1 MTEIDIFVPSFDGT
15 SYLQFLGLRRTV
27 LMFTE
32 IEIVFKPSD
41 KDGLL
46 LYNGYR
52 TDRTGDY
59 IALSLRGGFLEF
71 RFNLGTGP
79 ALLR

>member
-1 MTEIDIFVPSFDGT
+1 
-15 SYLQFLGLRRTV
+15 
-27 LMFTE
+27 MFTE
-32 IEIVFKPSD
+32 IEIVFKPD
-41 KDGLL
+41 AKDGLL

-59 IALSLRGGFLEF
+59 ISLAMRDSYLEF

-79 ALLR
+79 AILRLVLQKLLNFDLGLK

>member
-1 MTEIDIFVPSFDGT
+1 MFVPSFDGT
-15 SYLQFLGLRRTV
+15 SYLQYLGLRRTV
-27 LMFTE
+27 LMLTE
-32 IEIVFKPSD
+32 IEVVFKPDD

-52 TDRTGDY
+52 SDRTGDY
-59 IALSLRGGFLEF
+59 ISLAMKGGYLEF

-79 ALLR
+79 AVLRYVSP

>member
-1 MTEIDIFVPSFDGT
+1 MFVPSFDGT
-15 SYLQFLGLRRTV
+15 SYLQYLGLRRTV
-27 LMFTE
+27 LMLTE
-32 IEIVFKPSD
+32 IEVVFKPDD

-52 TDRTGDY
+52 SDRTGDY
-59 IALSLRGGFLEF
+59 ISLAMKGGYLEF

-79 ALLR
+79 AVLRYA